1 MNFEKDYAELI
12 QHTLDNGKVAN
23 GRNGATISTF
33 GKSLTIDMTD
43 SLEFPLL
50 WGRKMYPKGIV
61 GEFVTF
67 LQEPKNLTDFER
79 NNCNYWSKW
88 AEPETGQLELDY
100 GNAWTNYNGVNQLQD
115 VINQLI
121 NNPHSRRILINAW
134 RPDRVL
140 KGELSLPC
148 CHYAYQWHVTD
159 DGHLDMIWIQRSVDL
174 MIGLPSDIVLAAV
187 WNIMLAH
194 LTGYKPGDITMQLGD
209 CHVYEEHILGALE
222 YLKRVRT
229 ACSSEFSYPSYTMNN
244 INSYSEFSNN
254 TIKLTDY
261 QPQDTITFELK
272 A

>member
-1 MNFEKDYAELI
+1 
-12 QHTLDNGKVAN
+12 
-23 GRNGATISTF
+23 
-33 GKSLTIDMTD
+33 MTD
-43 SLEFPLL
+43 SDEFPLRL
-50 WGRKMYPKGIV
+50 GRKMFTKGII

-67 LQEPKNLTDFER
+67 LQSPSNLTDFEK
-79 NNCNYWSKW
+79 NGCNYWKKW
-88 AEPETGQLELDY
+88 ACQETGQLELDY
-100 GNAWTNYNGVNQLQD
+100 GNAWTDMNGVNQLQD
-115 VINQLI
+115 VIDQLI

-194 LTGYKPGDITMQLGD
+194 ITGYKPGNITMQLGD
-209 CHVYEEHILGALE
+209 CHVYEEHVLGALE
-222 YLKRVRT
+222 YLKRVRHFDT
-229 ACSSEFSYPSYTMNN
+229 DLIDYPTYSMQSIVDYTEF
-244 INSYSEFSNN
+244 EA
-254 TIKLTDY
+254 
-261 QPQDTITFELK
+261 DTITLDNYQPLDVIKFELK